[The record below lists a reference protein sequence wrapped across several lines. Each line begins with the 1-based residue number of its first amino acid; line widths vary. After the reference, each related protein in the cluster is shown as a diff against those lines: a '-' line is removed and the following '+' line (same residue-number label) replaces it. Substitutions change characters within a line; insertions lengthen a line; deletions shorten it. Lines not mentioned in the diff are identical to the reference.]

1 MKKLLSIV
9 LGFMLLSFITS
20 DNTLSKK
27 ERKFAT
33 DLLSDTQ
40 KALTKSFEGLSND
53 QMNFKASDS
62 TWSVDGCIKHIAI
75 SDKTLWSA
83 VEDALKKPAN
93 PEKRANIKVTDEQLV
108 GFLENRTQKVKTM
121 DMMKPENSPF
131 TSTEEAV
138 SSIYESVKKITDF
151 IDTTSQ
157 DMRNHVVELPFGSYD
172 AYQVVLI
179 IGSHTNRH
187 TQQIDEV
194 KAQPGFPKN

>member
-108 GFLENRTQKVKTM
+108 GFLENRTQKVKTS

-138 SSIYESVKKITDF
+138 NSINESVKKISDF

>member
-1 MKKLLSIV
+1 MKKVLSIV

-40 KALTKSFEGLSND
+40 KALTKSFEGLSHD

-75 SDKTLWSA
+75 ADKTLWGA

-108 GFLENRTQKVKTM
+108 GFLENRTQKVKTS

-131 TSTEEAV
+131 NSTEEAV
-138 SSIYESVKKITDF
+138 SSINESVKKITDF

-157 DMRNHVVELPFGSYD
+157 DMRNHVVELPFGTYD
-172 AYQVVLI
+172 AYQVALI

-187 TQQIDEV
+187 TQQIEEV
-194 KAQPGFPKN
+194 KSQPGFPKN